1 MKIEKISSRVLL
13 ACVVVIVICF
23 GAFMTIGYDNPVGD
37 NNEPMLTDVI
47 MWLMYLL
54 IAATAALTI
63 WSAVRGIQNNKGN
76 DPAATTGVPGGKIT
90 LCTMG
95 LLVVSLIIGWICGLG
110 EDADHGKGHDC
121 QDRKYLFHVRPPI
134 LRFCLWG
141 IVLLITISSFLRWH
155 YPDQVRGYVLRPHGP
170 PLDILR
176 LNQEQTLFKF
186 FLCRYTFLFLKA
198 SKSIESILFLLKNR
212 KKVYRPSY
220 YVLVFPL

>member
-13 ACVVVIVICF
+13 GCICLIVVCF
-23 GAFMTIGYDNPVGD
+23 AAFLTIGYDNMVGD

-110 EDADHGKGHDC
+110 EDAFTASDGTVTSAGWVTVVDVFMVSMGV
-121 QDRKYLFHVRPPI
+121 LLVAAAI
-134 LRFCLWG
+134 AVAVSMTG
-141 IVLLITISSFLRWH
+141 IVTK
-155 YPDQVRGYVLRPHGP
+155 
-170 PLDILR
+170 
-176 LNQEQTLFKF
+176 N
-186 FLCRYTFLFLKA
+186 A
-198 SKSIESILFLLKNR
+198 SK
-212 KKVYRPSY
+212 
-220 YVLVFPL
+220 